1 MNSLKHGVYAQ
12 ARPIERGPLAED
24 ADEVNEFLDNIVG
37 DLRPRDHV
45 EAELAHKISRMCLR
59 ERRLGALEDSLLSD
73 AASSSSLRTEV
84 DVSSKRRW
92 IDLLA
97 GLGEWIATERTPDS
111 TASHSGSV
119 ADGLTPVGEASRA
132 RPSREELARFLRS
145 YGGLIQRSGAWAEGQ
160 PTPRSDAEWDHEI
173 RSLLSGAFPTLDE
186 AATQLNAYHQRQLD
200 QIPEAVASENHQSS
214 TISLGV
220 FDRMQ
225 DMTSRLSREYERALV
240 TYTLLQQRVL
250 HSDEK

>member
-1 MNSLKHGVYAQ
+1 MSTAKNGVYAQ

-45 EAELAHKISRMCLR
+45 EAQLAHKISRMCLR

-84 DVSSKRRW
+84 DVSSKRHQ

-97 GLGEWIATERTPDS
+97 GLGEWIATERTPDP
-111 TASHSGSV
+111 TASNSGSV
-119 ADGLTPVGEASRA
+119 ADGLTPLGGASRA

-145 YGGLIQRSGAWAEGQ
+145 YGGLIQRSGAWAAGQ

-186 AATQLNAYHQRQLD
+186 AATQLNAYHQRQLE

-214 TISLGV
+214 TNSLAV

-225 DMTSRLSREYERALV
+225 GMTTRLSREHERALV
-240 TYTLLQQRVL
+240 TYALLQQRVL
-250 HSDEK
+250 KSDER